1 MPSRVKQQ
9 FFSGLKD
16 KFAEELDANNKKRMN
31 VDNVMCAA
39 NDALQAQQA
48 ETSFLSQK
56 VQEGETVYNQEEFHI
71 GKDSCDRQ
79 VEKDMAEGNVNKYM
93 LKILADPK
101 AVAYWEQSRFENLKR
116 SEEAMKLLK
125 KQVTQAK
132 RDTLRNIQ
140 NNPDPSLTQ
149 DVDL

>member
-1 MPSRVKQQ
+1 M
-9 FFSGLKD
+9 KD
-16 KFAEELDANNKKRMN
+16 KFAQELDANNKKRMN

-48 ETSFLSQK
+48 ETSFLNQK
-56 VQEGETVYNQEEFHI
+56 VLEGETVYNQEEFNI
-71 GKDSCDRQ
+71 GKDSCDLQ

-125 KQVTQAK
+125 KQVTLAK
-132 RDTLRNIQ
+132 RDTRRNMQ
-140 NNPDPSLTQ
+140 NINLDSENPSVTQ
-149 DVDL
+149 DIEL